1 MEMTSARE
9 AGEISLRGSIKF
21 VPEFLWPLV
30 EVPADS
36 YLCHCIQLCVHFLRA
51 YFIEGVLYTGKKK
64 KLYKMGNCLSTPV
77 SHRLRYFF
85 FSLNCQNGLKS
96 ALLQPDMKV

>member
-9 AGEISLRGSIKF
+9 AGEISPCGSIKF

-36 YLCHCIQLCVHFLRA
+36 YLCHYIQLCVHFLTLSPVRFYTMLRA
-51 YFIEGVLYTGKKK
+51 YFIEGVLYTGKKI
-64 KLYKMGNCLSTPV
+64 V
-77 SHRLRYFF
+77 
-85 FSLNCQNGLKS
+85 QNGE
-96 ALLQPDMKV
+96 LLVHTCFTSP

>member
-9 AGEISLRGSIKF
+9 AGEISLCGSIKF

-51 YFIEGVLYTGKKK
+51 YFIEGVLYTGKKIVQD
-64 KLYKMGNCLSTPV
+64 GE
-77 SHRLRYFF
+77 
-85 FSLNCQNGLKS
+85 
-96 ALLQPDMKV
+96 LLVHTCFTSP